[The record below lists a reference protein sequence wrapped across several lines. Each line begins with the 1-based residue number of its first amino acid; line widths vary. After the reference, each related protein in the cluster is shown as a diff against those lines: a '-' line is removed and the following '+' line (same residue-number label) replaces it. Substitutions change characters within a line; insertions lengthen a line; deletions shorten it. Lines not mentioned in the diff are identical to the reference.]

1 MPKAARQ
8 DGEGRAHGGL
18 PILRHCPGAKRTATR
33 AHLPFRLAR
42 KRAAAPIAR
51 LIHGATGAGVCFPDA
66 GAACTP
72 LFQLERTVPAIRE
85 QEPRRAFAR
94 QWPGRPPFRRGAF
107 RVRAVYH
114 SGSAFARRFDYIAGR
129 FCPLRHKTAHLY
141 RRADFLHFTFLQFAH
156 IINHEGHESLR
167 TCRGARRRG

>member
-1 MPKAARQ
+1 MPNKLV
-8 DGEGRAHGGL
+8 DGGASSPATATPSQFPL
-18 PILRHCPGAKRTATR
+18 KCCAFPGAET
-33 AHLPFRLAR
+33 AR
-42 KRAAAPIAR
+42 KQFLLRGGKLPSEEIAANPAYTPPDSIEAREGCGPDELSRVCAP
-51 LIHGATGAGVCFPDA
+51 
-66 GAACTP
+66 
-72 LFQLERTVPAIRE
+72 
-85 QEPRRAFAR
+85 PRR
-94 QWPGRPPFRRGAF
+94 WPGRPPFRRGAF

-156 IINHEGHESLR
+156 IINHEGHEPLR